1 MRKFKFERL
10 EVWDLSLEL
19 IDEMYAVA
27 ERLPSKERFNLA
39 QQLRRA
45 ATSISLN
52 VAEGSTGQSD
62 PEQSRFLGLAI
73 RSLIE
78 TVACLRLVARHG
90 YLDDSGMLAR
100 ANKTCHNLA
109 RKLQAMRRSLSTVQS

>member
-62 PEQSRFLGLAI
+62 P
-73 RSLIE
+73 
-78 TVACLRLVARHG
+78 
-90 YLDDSGMLAR
+90 
-100 ANKTCHNLA
+100 
-109 RKLQAMRRSLSTVQS
+109 